1 MSTDQPLTTDKPPV
15 DVRAGFWRR
24 LFSIL
29 IDLVVVVVPFQIVV
43 AVLFAATSGHVQMTS
58 GIAFQTCSKPTGQY
72 GTLVPPPPPGSNFAQ
87 DCSVYFFGA
96 QTARVL
102 VVGRVTQDGAT
113 RNVVS
118 RGYSLDRDGHPVDAV
133 SVDWIAMLTLLV
145 YWLLMET
152 GTGAT
157 LGQRVTRSRVID
169 VLAPHA
175 RGVSLRKIFVR
186 YLMMGAAATPML
198 AVLIV
203 YAVRFGP
210 DIVAMAQG
218 DFFTWFL
225 VAGMLTL
232 VWVCYVFVQVG
243 RRRDPIY
250 DRVAGTA
257 VVRGTPGRDAKTI
270 ASTFD

>member
-1 MSTDQPLTTDKPPV
+1 MTTDQPRTIDQPA
-15 DVRAGFWRR
+15 DIRAGFWRR
-24 LFSIL
+24 LFAIL
-29 IDLVVVVVPFQIVV
+29 IDLVVVVVPFQILV
-43 AVLFAATSGHVQMTS
+43 AVLFAATSGHVQMTG
-58 GIAFQTCSKPTGQY
+58 GIGFQSCSKPTGQY

-102 VVGRVTQDGAT
+102 VVGRVTQEGMT

-118 RGYSLDRDGHPVDAV
+118 RAYSLDRDGHLVDAV

-157 LGQRVTRSRVID
+157 LGQRVARSHVID

-175 RGVSLRKIFVR
+175 RRVPLGKVFVR
-186 YLMMGAAATPML
+186 YLMMGAGAAPL
-198 AVLIV
+198 LVVLIV
-203 YAVRFGP
+203 YAVRYGP

-218 DFFTWFL
+218 DFFTWFF

-232 VWVCYVFVQVG
+232 AWVCYIFVQVA

-257 VVRGTPGRDAKTI
+257 VVRGIPGQDVKTI